1 MNATLPDAWTD
12 LVAMIQPGGL
22 TNVTGSLA
30 AFADAVGAEV
40 AWIVLE
46 GEVIAEAGR
55 IGLADADLLVTIAA
69 SDSSDAVLADEVHRV
84 VRGTLSSGTGIAV
97 FARADG
103 QFAPEQIRAIGAFGH
118 LLGLAAA
125 SISPR
130 QESVSSTVLDSV
142 YAASDALTGLLTR
155 DGLRSTATGADSVD
169 ASVIVLGVD
178 GLRVVN
184 DTLGHAA
191 GDLVLQAVAARV
203 QTSIRDADVAA
214 RVGGDVFAVYC
225 PGLGPD
231 LAAEIAGR
239 IQNTIGQPIPIG
251 ESDLRVTASVGVA
264 ASDSE
269 GFDKLIAHAD
279 TAMRAAK
286 QGGREQLSF
295 FDEDLRSTTELRRS
309 MAHDL
314 QDAIAN
320 NHLATVLEPIFSLP
334 DLAVMGREASI
345 RWQHPTR
352 GLLDAAEFM
361 SLAQDI
367 GRIADL
373 ERAVV
378 MFALNEY
385 LNDETAPPTSVN
397 LSAISVVSG
406 EQIPWII
413 EELQA
418 STQNPQNLIVEIPE
432 EALLI
437 APRETR
443 RQLDLLQTNGI
454 GVVLD
459 NFGSSNGS
467 LRSLHAFPFDGVK
480 LHPDLIDGAAGVTAS
495 SLFKAVYAAGDSL
508 GFEVIHT
515 ALDTPELLDRV
526 TGINAALGRASF
538 YGQGDTLSARF
549 ATV

>member
-1 MNATLPDAWTD
+1 MNNTLPDAWTD

-22 TNVTGSLA
+22 TTVTGPLA
-30 AFADAVGAEV
+30 AFSDAVGAEV
-40 AWIVLE
+40 AWLVVDN
-46 GEVIAEAGR
+46 EVTAEAGR
-55 IGLADADLLVTIAA
+55 IGIADSELLISIAH
-69 SDSSDAVLADEVHRV
+69 SDANDVVLANEVHRV
-84 VRGTLSSGTGIAV
+84 VRGKLTTGNGTVV

-103 QFAPEQIRAIGAFGH
+103 DFTPEQIRAIGACGH
-118 LLGLAAA
+118 LFGLALA
-125 SISPR
+125 SHER
-130 QESVSSTVLDSV
+130 RGEQKSSVLDTV
-142 YAASDALTGLLTR
+142 YASSDALTGLLTR
-155 DGLRSTATGADSVD
+155 DGLRSSVREDEPHGA
-169 ASVIVLGVD
+169 AVIVLGVD

-191 GDLVLQAVAARV
+191 GDLVLQSVAARI

-214 RVGGDVFAVYC
+214 RVGGDIFAIYC

-239 IQNTIGQPIPIG
+239 VQTAISQPIPIS
-251 ESDLRVTASVGVA
+251 ESDLRVTVSVGVA
-264 ASDSE
+264 ASHSE
-269 GFDKLIAHAD
+269 GFDKLAGHAD

-286 QGGREQLSF
+286 QAGRQKLAF
-295 FDEDLRSTTELRRS
+295 FDEDLRTTTELRRS

-320 NHLATVLEPIFSLP
+320 NHLATVLEAIYSLP
-334 DLAVMGREASI
+334 DLSVMGREASI

-352 GLLDAAEFM
+352 GLLDAEEFVG
-361 SLAQDI
+361 LAQDI

-385 LNDETAPPTSVN
+385 LNDSEAPPTSIN
-397 LSAISVVSG
+397 LSAKSVVAG

-413 EELQA
+413 EELQE
-418 STQNPQNLIVEIPE
+418 SSQSPERLIVEIPE
-432 EALLI
+432 DALLI
-437 APRETR
+437 APTEAR
-443 RQLDLLQTNGI
+443 RQLDLLRENGV

-480 LHPDLIDGAAGVTAS
+480 LHPSLIDGAAGRTAS
-495 SLFKAVYAAGDSL
+495 SLVQAVYAAGESL

-515 ALDTPELLDRV
+515 GLDTPELLDRV
-526 TGINAALGRASF
+526 TGINAALGRGSF
-538 YGQGDTLSARF
+538 YGQGDTLSVRF
-549 ATV
+549 ASA